1 MNKFKMIMA
10 GVMALGA
17 LSASALDVNDYCDL
31 KKAAPKSVKEITP
44 MPDSE
49 TYAAAD
55 EDGKVITLYSFK
67 TGDKAGELFNAD
79 AVKGDVK
86 IEAFDGFCVSA
97 NGQKV
102 LLWTDSEK
110 IYRNSFTAEYYVY
123 DRMRQTMKRVSTQG
137 PQRGAVI
144 SHDGRLV
151 AYMRGNNVFI
161 SNLDY
166 ETDRAITTDGK
177 LNAIING
184 APDWSYEEEF
194 GMTTAMRWNGDDTIL
209 AFLQFD
215 ESGVP
220 EYSFTDYKSYCQP
233 DPVKDPYPQDY
244 TYKYGLAGYPVS
256 KVTLIAYDLDTRSSK
271 TMQIPIEAEDYI
283 PTFDFDGKGEN
294 MMVVTLN
301 HAQNHMRLFR
311 VNPRSTVARLLV
323 EEKSEA
329 WIAPENFGLNRYYDN
344 FFVYG
349 SDKSG
354 YRHLYKSNYEGGS
367 QSALTSGEFNVTANY
382 GYDAAKG
389 THYVQ
394 TTKLGAVNRN
404 VAAVKSN
411 GAVDLLNNQPGWEEA
426 VWSSNMKYWLREWS
440 DVTTPPV
447 YTLVGADGKGGK
459 TVEDNAAYKAKY
471 AAAPKMEL
479 LKVKNDAGQEM
490 DAYMIKPEGFSDGKK
505 YPVLMYQYN
514 GPDSQ
519 EVRNKWRVDGLNY
532 LASQGYL
539 VGCVDGR
546 GTGFRARSWAY
557 AVYKNLGD
565 LETSDQIAG
574 ARYFASLPYADSSRV
589 GCFGWSYGGYMT
601 LMELQRAGNPFKC
614 GVSMAP
620 VTDWRFYDN
629 IYTERYMLTPRQNER
644 GYTTSSPLE
653 GSANMNAPLLIM
665 SGTNDDNVHFYNT
678 LEYTAK
684 LNSEGKIFDMMAY
697 AGFDHSLRKCNARVQ
712 LYRKIADFLKLHL

>member
-1 MNKFKMIMA
+1 MNKLKMIMA

-55 EDGKVITLYSFK
+55 EDGKVIALYSFK
-67 TGDKAGELFNAD
+67 TGEKAGELFNAD

-220 EYSFTDYKSYCQP
+220 EYSFMDYKSYCQP

-367 QSALTSGEFNVTANY
+367 QSALTSGDFNVTANY

-411 GAVDLLNNQPGWEEA
+411 GALDLLNNQPGWEEA
-426 VWSSNMKYWLREWS
+426 MWSSNMKYWLREWS

-471 AAAPKMEL
+471 AAAPRMEL
-479 LKVKNDAGQEM
+479 LKVRNDAGQEM
-490 DAYMIKPEGFSDGKK
+490 DAYMIKPEGFSAGTK

-539 VGCVDGR
+539 VCCVDGR

-620 VTDWRFYDN
+620 VADWRFYDN